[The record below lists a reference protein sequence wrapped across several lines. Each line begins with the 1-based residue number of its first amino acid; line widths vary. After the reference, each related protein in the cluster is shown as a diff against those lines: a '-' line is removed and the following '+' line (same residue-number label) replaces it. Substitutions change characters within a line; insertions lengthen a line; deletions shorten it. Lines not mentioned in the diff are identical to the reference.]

1 MRASSE
7 PYTEEQINA
16 VLIAL
21 VGHNGN
27 LRATRRYLA
36 QTGQRAPSELVMKR
50 WITISHIERYETLR
64 EEWSRNVERN
74 IANDMRDAAAA
85 AVKAEQLAVEHAV
98 KRLEAGT
105 DEDPARSALNLAR
118 AAQSSTDKMLALTG
132 RPQYISETRNVTE
145 ILRSLVA
152 QGVLLP
158 PPETKELSEAEP

>member
-1 MRASSE
+1 MRAPST

-16 VLIAL
+16 VLTAL
-21 VGHNGN
+21 VGHSGN
-27 LRATRRYLA
+27 LRATRRYLS
-36 QTGQRAPSELVMKR
+36 QTGQRAPAEVVIKR
-50 WITISHIERYETLR
+50 WITVSHIERYEALR

-85 AVKAEQLAVEHAV
+85 AVKAEKRAVERAV
-98 KRLEAGT
+98 ERLEDGS

-118 AAQSSTDKMLALTG
+118 AAQSNTDKMLALTG

-158 PPETKELSEAEP
+158 PPETKELTEAEP